1 MITELATR
9 PCERRKAVEALLS
22 HRRRIRRNEG
32 AYRLIRPDHEALV
45 MVQ

>member
-1 MITELATR
+1 LRRGLAKEEKLSSRFYLIAEEL
-9 PCERRKAVEALLS
+9 EE
-22 HRRRIRRNEG
+22 NEG